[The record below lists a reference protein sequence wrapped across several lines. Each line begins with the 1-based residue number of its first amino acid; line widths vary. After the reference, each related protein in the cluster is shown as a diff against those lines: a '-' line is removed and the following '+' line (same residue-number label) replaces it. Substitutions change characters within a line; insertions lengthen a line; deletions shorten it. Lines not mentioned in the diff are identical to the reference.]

1 MRILVLTL
9 VLFLPFYSYADGT
22 PDGWHWYKESKENEH
37 VISKHQK
44 SYSEKLAQFQKE
56 FDEVKARAVLEPTED
71 NVRDYIRMQKIMSEN
86 AERFT
91 NTWKKTL
98 LDYPEL
104 DYTLSHPTQSTAN
117 QLSKKQEGDLQEK
130 NLINIAKTDGLIFF
144 FEGSNSIDIA
154 FSKVIVDMAK
164 NYNFNLI
171 PVSMDGNQGPFG
183 AMARKDTGQ
192 AEQLNIK
199 NFPAVV
205 LVNTKTRAHERVAFG
220 FTSESD
226 LKKRIISAYTNQIGE
241 SDEVVN

>member
-1 MRILVLTL
+1 MLL
-9 VLFLPFYSYADGT
+9 LPIYSLADST
-22 PDGWHWYKESKENEH
+22 QGWHWYKEPKQTEEKIPST
-37 VISKHQK
+37 QK
-44 SYSEKLAQFQKE
+44 SYSERLSDFQKS
-56 FDEVKARAVLEPTED
+56 FDEVKAKAVLEPTEA
-71 NVRDYIRMQKIMSEN
+71 NVRDYILMQKAMSQN
-86 AERFT
+86 AEEFT
-91 NTWKKTL
+91 NTWKQTL

-117 QLSKKQEGDLQEK
+117 QLSKKQESDLQEK
-130 NLINIAKTDGLIFF
+130 NLIDIAKTDGLIFF

-192 AEQLNIK
+192 AAQLNIK

-205 LVNTKTRAHERVAFG
+205 LVNTKTNDHERVAFG

-226 LKKRIISAYTNQIGE
+226 LKKRIISAYKKPDGR
-241 SDEVVN
+241 V